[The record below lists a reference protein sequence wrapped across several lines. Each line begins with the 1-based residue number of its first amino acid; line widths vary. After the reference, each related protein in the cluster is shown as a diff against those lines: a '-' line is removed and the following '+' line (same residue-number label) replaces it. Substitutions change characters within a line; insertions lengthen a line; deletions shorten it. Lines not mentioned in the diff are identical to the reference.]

1 MDATSGDLTRLTH
14 TPADWDEHAHISP
27 DGSTIAW
34 MSGAELEV
42 EFLSVKW
49 PDWKEYITTD
59 LWMMG
64 SDGGNQRRVTYFNQ
78 PGHAHHEWLN
88 EKSGVMVVRAVV
100 SDSAWSPDGTQ
111 LMFTL
116 AYEAEAEKDGMGS
129 FLVLM
134 NVKR

>member
-1 MDATSGDLTRLTH
+1 
-14 TPADWDEHAHISP
+14 
-27 DGSTIAW
+27 
-34 MSGAELEV
+34 
-42 EFLSVKW
+42 
-49 PDWKEYITTD
+49 
-59 LWMMG
+59 
-64 SDGGNQRRVTYFNQ
+64 
-78 PGHAHHEWLN
+78 
-88 EKSGVMVVRAVV
+88 MVVRAVV